1 MIQNTQ
7 YGMIVRQFCN
17 LTGGADSLPQKKTC
31 AVQYNLSYTC
41 FWAIL
46 TSYRTICA

>member
-17 LTGGADSLPQKKTC
+17 LTGGADSLPQKKL
-31 AVQYNLSYTC
+31 VLYNIISRIHVFGL
-41 FWAIL
+41 F
-46 TSYRTICA
+46 